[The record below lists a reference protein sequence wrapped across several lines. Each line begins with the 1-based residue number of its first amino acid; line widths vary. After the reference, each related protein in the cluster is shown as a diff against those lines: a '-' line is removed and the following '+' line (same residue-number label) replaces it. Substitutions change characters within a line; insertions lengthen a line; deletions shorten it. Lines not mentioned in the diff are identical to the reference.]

1 MYACIPTIGAD
12 FSAGCAGQRIGH
24 LLFVTPPPPHDP
36 RIDFCES
43 QHHREQATRVRTGQV
58 QYVLSPIDGNPLCL
72 SFYRRLLA
80 AASVAR
86 PTTT

>member
-43 QHHREQATRVRTGQV
+43 QHHRAGNKGENGAGTVRSLPRATAIL
-58 QYVLSPIDGNPLCL
+58 Y
-72 SFYRRLLA
+72 A
-80 AASVAR
+80 
-86 PTTT
+86 